1 MQIDEKVNW
10 ELARFNLQ
18 QVAEQVMLALRLC
31 DIAELATD
39 PAGWSD
45 DELRIEDFI
54 SVAEMSDGQIE
65 ELSARYKKIAATIVA
80 LSKALNGSELND
92 ECEEAA
98 RDVS

>member
-1 MQIDEKVNW
+1 MQTNHYINW

-54 SVAEMSDGQIE
+54 SVAPMSEDQIE
-65 ELSARYKKIAATIVA
+65 ELSARYKKIAATIVV
-80 LSKALNGSELND
+80 LSKALNGAEVNCEL
-92 ECEEAA
+92 EEKSYL
-98 RDVS
+98 VS